1 MAPSCEQPQGALV
14 LRTYQELDQFVGA
27 FADGLLNLL
36 LIIGR
41 PGVQKSHAVKAALG
55 RRACWIDGSATAF
68 GLYCQLYR
76 HRDRPVVID
85 DVDGLY
91 ADRAAVRLLKCLCQT
106 EPRKRLGWYSAA
118 VAGRR
123 APPEGWSGI
132 PTSFET
138 TSRVAILANELRALN
153 VNVAAVLDRGHM
165 LVFDPAAR
173 DVHLRTAG
181 WFWDQEVFDFIGRS
195 LHLAERLS
203 MRDYTLA
210 WELKRA
216 GMDWKSWLLVR
227 WGMTGKR
234 LLVAQLKANPSLGS
248 EAQRVRAFIEQ
259 QGGCRATYYNHAKK
273 LGPSVELPD
282 IRLNNLPP
290 DRAAASLLDL
300 LRRRF
305 GMLGSDEPQ

>member
-1 MAPSCEQPQGALV
+1 MARSREQPPGALV

-41 PGVQKSHAVKAALG
+41 PGVQKSHAVKAAVG

-85 DVDGLY
+85 DVDSLY

-118 VAGRR
+118 VTG
-123 APPEGWSGI
+123 GGDGV

-138 TSRVAILANELRALN
+138 TSRVAILANELQPLN
-153 VNVAAVLDRGHM
+153 VNVAAVLDRGHV

-173 DVHLRTAG
+173 EVHLRTAD
-181 WFWDQEVFDFIGRS
+181 WYWDQEIFDFIGRF
-195 LHLAERLS
+195 LHLTQGLS
-203 MRDYTLA
+203 MRHYALA

-227 WGMTGKR
+227 WGLTGTR
-234 LLVAQLKANPSLGS
+234 LLVAKLKADASFSS
-248 EAQRVRAFIEQ
+248 EAERVRAFVKQ
-259 QGGCRATYYNHAKK
+259 DGGCRATYFNHAKK
-273 LGPSVELPD
+273 LGRSVDLPE
-282 IRLNNLPP
+282 IRLNNRPP
-290 DRAAASLLDL
+290 EQITASLLDL

-305 GMLGSDEPQ
+305 GMLGRDEPQ

>member
-1 MAPSCEQPQGALV
+1 MARSGEPPQGALV
-14 LRTYQELDQFVGA
+14 VRTYGELDQFVEA
-27 FADGLLNLL
+27 FAEGLLNLL

-41 PGVQKSHAVKAALG
+41 PGVQKSRAVKAAVG
-55 RRACWIDGSATAF
+55 GRACWIDGSATAF
-68 GLYCQLYR
+68 GLYGQLYR

-118 VAGRR
+118 VT
-123 APPEGWSGI
+123 EQSHGI

-138 TSRVAILANELRALN
+138 TSRVAILANELRTLN
-153 VNVAAVLDRGHM
+153 VNVAAVLDRGHV

-173 DVHLRTAG
+173 EVHLRTAA

-203 MRDYTLA
+203 MRDYPLA

-216 GMDWKSWLLVR
+216 GMDWKSWLLAR

-234 LLVAQLKANPSLGS
+234 LLVAKLKADPSLGT
-248 EAQRVRAFIEQ
+248 EAQRVHAFIEQ
-259 QGGCRATYYNHAKK
+259 QGGCRATYFNHAKQ
-273 LGPSVELPD
+273 LGRPTEDLPD
-282 IRLNNLPP
+282 IRLNNGPP
-290 DRAAASLLDL
+290 DPPVVSLLDL
-300 LRRRF
+300 LRSRF
-305 GMLGSDEPQ
+305 GTLGCDEPP

>member
-1 MAPSCEQPQGALV
+1 MARSFEQPPGALV

-41 PGVQKSHAVKAALG
+41 PGVQKSHAVKAAVG

-106 EPRKRLGWYSAA
+106 ESRKRLGWYSAA
-118 VAGRR
+118 VTRGD
-123 APPEGWSGI
+123 GI
-132 PTSFET
+132 PTSFTT
-138 TSRVAILANELRALN
+138 TSRVAILANELQPLN
-153 VNVAAVLDRGHM
+153 ANVAAVLDRGHV

-173 DVHLRTAG
+173 EVHLRTAE
-181 WFWDQEVFDFIGRS
+181 WFWDQEVFDFVGRS
-195 LHLAERLS
+195 LHLAGRLS
-203 MRDYTLA
+203 MRDYALA

-216 GMDWKSWLLVR
+216 GMDWRSWLLVR
-227 WGMTGKR
+227 WGLTGTR
-234 LLVAQLKANPSLGS
+234 LLVAKLKADASFSS
-248 EAQRVRAFIEQ
+248 EVERVRAFIKQ
-259 QGGCRATYYNHAKK
+259 QGGCRATYFNHAKK
-273 LGPSVELPD
+273 LGPSVELPNV
-282 IRLNNLPP
+282 RLNNQPP
-290 DRAAASLLDL
+290 DQTAASLLDL

-305 GMLGSDEPQ
+305 GTLGSDGSQ